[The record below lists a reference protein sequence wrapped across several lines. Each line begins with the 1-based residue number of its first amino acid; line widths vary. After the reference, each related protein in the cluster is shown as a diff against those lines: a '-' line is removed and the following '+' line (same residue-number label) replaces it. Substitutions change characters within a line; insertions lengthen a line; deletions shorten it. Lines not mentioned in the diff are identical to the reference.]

1 MAWLSQILPVATVLA
16 AAALVVG
23 QCRKPRGWVGRL
35 HIWLMNRRHAGLTAW
50 GLGHVRIEPAFAI
63 LDVGC
68 GGGKAVERLAA
79 LASQGR
85 VYGVDYSAA
94 SVAAASGAN
103 AGAIAGGRV
112 EIRQASVS
120 SLPFDDNTFDL
131 VTAVET
137 HYYWPDPIADLREIL
152 RVLKPGGHL
161 AIIAET
167 YREPQAF
174 GALTTMAMALLGARH
189 LSVDEHASAGLAGFT
204 AVAVNTDVRGDG
216 SASSAGTLTGVAT
229 TRAGACR
236 IEGEHAGKAEHEV
249 ARVTSDAAASDA
261 RSARKMAPRTREGVC
276 LSRHACGYRR
286 RAETSRSRES

>member
-1 MAWLSQILPVATVLA
+1 MAWFSQIAPFAFVIAFV
-16 AAALVVG
+16 ALVVG

-94 SVAAASGAN
+94 SVAAASSAN
-103 AGAIAGGRV
+103 ARAIAGGRV

-120 SLPFDDNTFDL
+120 SLPFDENTFDL
-131 VTAVET
+131 VSAVES
-137 HYYWPDPIADLREIL
+137 HYYWPDPIADLREIR

-167 YREPQAF
+167 YRGSQAF
-174 GALTTMAMALLGARH
+174 GAMTTMAMALLGARH
-189 LSVDEHASAGLAGFT
+189 LSVDEHARLQASAGFT
-204 AVAVNTDVRGDG
+204 DVAVNTDVRRGWICVVGRNPDG
-216 SASSAGTLTGVAT
+216 NGVDSSRRLSN
-229 TRAGACR
+229 RRGACR
-236 IEGEHAGKAEHEV
+236 
-249 ARVTSDAAASDA
+249 
-261 RSARKMAPRTREGVC
+261 
-276 LSRHACGYRR
+276 
-286 RAETSRSRES
+286 ES